1 LALFGRPPSAQRLAQ
16 LAATQTPLSAAGLR
30 VLPID
35 LDRTGTPE
43 TEQPAPLVGVS
54 AEVATALTLFRAPD
68 DGGETD
74 LLLDR
79 AGNLRA
85 RWTRSGP
92 DGLPGTATLASDAVR
107 AAQFPAAPIS
117 HAGHAH

>member
-1 LALFGRPPSAQRLAQ
+1 M
-16 LAATQTPLSAAGLR
+16 
-30 VLPID
+30 
-35 LDRTGTPE
+35 E
-43 TEQPAPLVGVS
+43 TLAPLVGVS
-54 AEVATALTLFRAPD
+54 AGVATALALFQASD

-92 DGLPGTATLASDAVR
+92 HALPDTAALAVDAVR
-107 AAQFPAAPIS
+107 VAQFPAAPIS
-117 HAGHAH
+117 HAGHVH